1 MLRTDQE
8 SLLERD
14 WFGLPLLVWA
24 LLALTTV
31 VSFAWSHAHLL
42 WIDEFLAFY
51 TDSLPTF
58 GDVMRVQLHYPIVID
73 PPVQHMMVH
82 AFMDLFGVGIL
93 ALRLPSLIGFLLFQ
107 VCIYLFC
114 SRMAGK
120 RAGVIGMLFPLFTCT
135 VFHSVNGRPYALLMG
150 LFMLSLVM
158 WQKAIRA
165 GEAGTPRTLV
175 LVGLWLALALAISTQ
190 FFGVLL
196 LVPVWIGE
204 LARTISRRR
213 IDKAVLG
220 TLVLGAGSVVLILP
234 FLGATRIYRVHYIPG
249 DMSLRYVAEIYRNI
263 LQDGPFQLAH
273 RWQMTLIAAFVLVL
287 VAGAAVRLR
296 KHLDTSY
303 EWAAV
308 AAMALIPVFGHEL
321 EVYVTHTLMPRYVLP
336 GVGGF
341 AVAAGLVFAGP
352 VRRSAVF
359 YGSLVVLLAL
369 GMGLSLRDIQ
379 LEHVRSDGILASCR
393 ETPAVKSELDSR
405 PADKLYF
412 QTLAQY
418 FTASYYEPD
427 PQRRARMV
435 LLTDQEELQW
445 QGVDN
450 FYILTQNLR
459 RFSSLPIVSYDQFLM
474 LKNPLIVYY
483 VNQSD
488 GDNWLDRDLKARGHD
503 VQPIG
508 PWLTGTLAETHAGR

>member
-14 WFGLPLLVWA
+14 WFGLPLLAWA
-24 LLALTTV
+24 LLVLTTILSLV
-31 VSFAWSHAHLL
+31 WSHAHLL
-42 WIDEFLAFY
+42 WIDEFLAYY

-73 PPVQHMMVH
+73 PPVQHIMVH
-82 AFMDLFGVGIL
+82 AFMDVFGVGIL

-107 VCIYLFC
+107 LCIYLFC

-120 RAGVIGMLFPLFTCT
+120 RAGVIGMLVPLFTCT

-150 LFMLSLVM
+150 LFMLSLVF
-158 WQKAIRA
+158 WQRA
-165 GEAGTPRTLV
+165 VRSGEVGASRTLA

-190 FFGVLL
+190 FFGVLV

-213 IDKAVLG
+213 IDKPVLG
-220 TLVLGAGSVVLILP
+220 TLVLGVGSVVLILP
-234 FLGATRIYRVHYIPG
+234 FLSATRIYRVHYIAG
-249 DMSLRYVAEIYRNI
+249 DMSMRYVVEIYRSI

-273 RWQMTLIAAFVLVL
+273 RFQMTLIGAFVLVL
-287 VAGAAVRLR
+287 VIGAAVRLR
-296 KHLDTSY
+296 KHLDTPY

-308 AAMALIPVFGHEL
+308 AALALIPVFGHEL
-321 EVYVTHTLMPRYVLP
+321 EVYVTHTLMARYVLP

-352 VRRSAVF
+352 VRRNAVF
-359 YGSLVVLLAL
+359 YGSLLVLLVL
-369 GMGLSLRDIQ
+369 GVGLSVRDIQ
-379 LEHVRSDGILASCR
+379 LERVRSAEILASCE

-405 PADKLYF
+405 PTDKLYF
-412 QTLAQY
+412 QTLSQY

-427 PQRRARMV
+427 PQRRLRMV

-450 FYILTQNLR
+450 FFILTQNLQ
-459 RFSSLPIVSYDQFLM
+459 RFSSLPIVTYDQFLT
-474 LKNPLIVYY
+474 LKDPLIVYY
-483 VNQSD
+483 VDQSD
-488 GDNWLDRDLKARGHD
+488 GDNWIDRDLKARGYD
-503 VQPIG
+503 VKPIG
-508 PWLTGTLAETHAGR
+508 PWLNGTLAATHGR